1 MNDTQLV
8 YPPEFVAEVK
18 QMFPDEKRLHELLDA
33 NEYFAGRLLDD
44 ARQNIS
50 PTRVLKALEQG
61 PAGLVELQQLALRL
75 KRIAELYEIWGD
87 IVRPVEFR
95 G

>member
-1 MNDTQLV
+1 MNYTRLV

-18 QMFPDEKRLHELLDA
+18 EMFPDEKRLHELLDA

-50 PTRVLKALEQG
+50 PTRVLNAFEQG
-61 PAGLVELQQLALRL
+61 PAGLAELQQLALRL
-75 KRIAELYEIWGD
+75 KRIAELYNMWGD
-87 IVRPVEFR
+87 IVDSYK
-95 G
+95 